1 MPFVKYE
8 DGLFTRNESLK
19 NLYLPMASSLM
30 LCFLVV
36 MINLA
41 SFPGK
46 QTGHSWIENSG
57 WIVDV
62 IQWLILNFIL
72 WSFNRLKIDARLRRG
87 INLGLHIWIISAAFD
102 VMDEFIQQPRWVGYY
117 IEDAFKLAGMLF
129 VSIGVYFIVRYVN
142 GKYADVS
149 IDSYR
154 DELTRLPNRRYF
166 RNILLELKNT
176 DNYIFIIDIDSF
188 KNINDKYGHDMGDE
202 VLRAFG
208 NLLSSLHDGNVT
220 AFRIGGEEFAVIMT
234 LPSQQD
240 ASVLAE
246 KILSRTRDVM
256 IRNKIRFTVSIG
268 VGQKKEDETVGN
280 LLKRVD
286 IALYEAKK
294 QGKNRIEW
302 AAE

>member
-46 QTGHSWIENSG
+46 QVGHSWIENSG

-129 VSIGVYFIVRYVN
+129 VSIGIYFIVRYVN

>member
-1 MPFVKYE
+1 
-8 DGLFTRNESLK
+8 
-19 NLYLPMASSLM
+19 MASSLM

-129 VSIGVYFIVRYVN
+129 VSIGIYFIVRYVN

>member
-46 QTGHSWIENSG
+46 QIGHSWIENSG